1 MGIGVG
7 GNYSNKTKTVREI
20 KDTQGK
26 VVGRITISK
35 PKKQDGAEKN
45 VFLIILEKFPIK
57 S

>member
-35 PKKQDGAEKN
+35 PKSKTVRKKRLPYN
-45 VFLIILEKFPIK
+45 L
-57 S
+57 

>member
-35 PKKQDGAEKN
+35 PKRKAEIPNAAEKQN
-45 VFLIILEKFPIK
+45 ATIIK
-57 S
+57 